1 MAIDPT
7 EKGLETN
14 IEAWLVQSG
23 YRSKRIEGHAL
34 EAFKKYALDVEVL
47 FEFLESTQQKS
58 LERLRKVYKEQT
70 KEKILERLNKELN
83 SRGMIDCLRHG
94 IKDYGVTLRLAY
106 NQPVSYMNRTLAEL
120 YEKNIFTISRQVY
133 YSAQNNDSID
143 MLVSLNG
150 LPIAVLE
157 LKNPLTNQTV
167 DDAKRQYMRDRDP
180 KELLF
185 QFKKRAI
192 VFFAVDP
199 DEVYMTTKLE
209 KENTFFLPFNK
220 GNNGGKG
227 NPPVANDYKTAYL
240 WKEVLQKHSLIDI
253 LFRFVFVQQ
262 EDILDSTGE
271 VIDKKETVIFPRY
284 HQLDVVRKIEADV
297 KLFGV
302 GTNYLVQH
310 SAGSGKTN
318 SISWLAHRLAKLHDR
333 DDNAIFNS
341 VIVITDRRVLDKQLQ
356 DAVYQLEHKAGMV
369 AKIDKDSNQLAHEL
383 VNNTRI
389 IITTLQKFP
398 FIMEK
403 VGEFTR
409 GKYAIIID
417 EAHSSQGGKSATA
430 MTSILSDKTLEEA
443 LEADRIAEEN
453 MEDIDEKIVET
464 IVKSGKQDN
473 ISFFAFTAT
482 PKAKTL
488 EKFGRMGDDGKP
500 HAFHVYSMRQ
510 AIEEGFILDVLANY
524 TTYKTYYKVAK
535 MIEDDPEVSSKQAS
549 KEIAKYVSL
558 HPHNIA
564 QKTEIMIEHF
574 RRVTR
579 HKIGGR
585 AKAMV
590 VTASRLHAVK
600 YKQAFDKYIRDK
612 GYTDMKAVVAFSG
625 TVVDTGISYTE
636 PLMNGFGE
644 KELPKKFHTDEYRVL
659 LVAEKYQTGFDEPLL
674 HTMFVDKKLDG
685 IKAVQTLSRLNRTCK
700 GKNDTFVLD
709 FVNDADDIQK
719 AFQPYYE
726 VTGLS
731 DTTNPNILYDLQRE
745 LDAYQVYTDDEVI
758 EVSRLEFSGKKKTT
772 KTQEKLN
779 AILDMAVERYKKELP
794 KERQEDFKSTGMK
807 FIRTYSF
814 VLQIASLVDVELHK
828 LYVYLNYLLKKLPKN
843 QSEAVYLADEIAL
856 EYYRNTM
863 VFEGS
868 ISLEV
873 QGGAELNPTSHGGGG
888 GKEEPRDRLS
898 AIINRLN
905 ERFGT
910 DFTETDRLSYEQIK
924 EDIINNDDLA
934 QKARSNTKE
943 NFKFSYEKAF
953 LDIVIGRMGQNE
965 KFFMKILED
974 GDFKTAVM
982 DYMFEE
988 VYKGLSN
995 RTEKGPSHPGFLS
1008 NEQEDEHSDPPE
1020 A

>member
-1 MAIDPT
+1 MTIDYT

-14 IEAWLVQSG
+14 IEEWLVQAG
-23 YRSKRIEGHAL
+23 YRSRRIENHAL
-34 EAFKKYALDVEVL
+34 EDFKQYALDVDIL
-47 FEFLESTQQKS
+47 FEFLESTQSK
-58 LERLRKVYKEQT
+58 EMDRLRKVYKEQT
-70 KEKILERLNKELN
+70 NAKILERLTKELN

-94 IKDYGVTLRLAY
+94 VKDYGVSLKLAY
-106 NQPVSYMNRTLAEL
+106 NQPVSYMNQTLTEL

-133 YSAQNNDSID
+133 YSHQNNNSID
-143 MLVSLNG
+143 MLVLLNG

-157 LKNPLTNQTV
+157 LKNPLTHQTV
-167 DDAKRQYMRDRDP
+167 EDAKRQYREDRDP

-199 DEVYMTTKLE
+199 DEVYMTTRLE
-209 KENTFFLPFNK
+209 KEATFFLPFNK

-227 NPPVANDYKTAYL
+227 NPPVQNDYRTSYL
-240 WKEVLQKHSLIDI
+240 WKEVLQRNSLIDI
-253 LFRFVFVQQ
+253 LFRFVFLQQ

-271 VIDKKETVIFPRY
+271 IIDQKQTVIFPRF
-284 HQLDVVRKIEADV
+284 HQLDVVREIERDV
-297 KLFGV
+297 LLSGV

-318 SISWLAHRLAKLHDR
+318 SISWLTHRLAKLHNQ
-333 DDNAIFNS
+333 DNQALFDS

-383 VNNTRI
+383 VHHTRI

-398 FIMEK
+398 FILEK
-403 VGEFTR
+403 VGEFAK

-417 EAHSSQGGKSATA
+417 EAHSSQGGKAATA

-443 LEADRIAEEN
+443 MEADRLAEEN
-453 MEDIDEKIVET
+453 REDTDEKIVET

-482 PKAKTL
+482 PKPKTI
-488 EKFGRMGDDGKP
+488 EKFGRMGTDDKP

-510 AIEEGFILDVLANY
+510 AIEEGFILDVLQHY

-535 MIEDDPEVSSKQAS
+535 MIEDDPEVSSKKATKQ
-549 KEIAKYVSL
+549 IAKYVSL

-590 VTASRLHAVK
+590 VTSSRLHAVR
-600 YKQAFDKYIRDK
+600 YKQSFDKYIADH

-625 TVVDTGISYTE
+625 TVQDKGVAYTE

-644 KELPKKFHTDEYRVL
+644 RELPDKFHSDEYRVL

-685 IKAVQTLSRLNRTCK
+685 IKAVQTLSRLNRTYK

-709 FVNDADDIQK
+709 FVNEAEEIK
-719 AFQPYYE
+719 EAFQPYYE
-726 VTGLS
+726 VTGLES
-731 DTTNPNILYDLQRE
+731 TTDPNLLYDMQRE
-745 LDAYQVYTDDEVI
+745 LDAYQVYTEPEVK
-758 EVSRLEFSGKKKTT
+758 EVSDLEFSGKKKTS

-779 AILDMAVERYKKELP
+779 ALLDRAVERFKKNLA
-794 KERQEDFKSTGMK
+794 KEEQEDFKATSGK
-807 FIRTYSF
+807 LIRTYSF
-814 VLQIASLVDVELHK
+814 ILQIAPFVDVELHK
-828 LYVYLNYLLKKLPKN
+828 LYVYLNYLLKKLPRH
-843 QSEAVYLADEIAL
+843 ETDHVYLADEVAL

-863 VFEGS
+863 IFEGS

-873 QGGAELNPTSHGGGG
+873 QGGVELKPTSHGGRGA
-888 GKEEPRDRLS
+888 EEEAKDRLS
-898 AIINRLN
+898 TIINRLN

-910 DFTETDRLSYEQIK
+910 NFTETDRLSYEQIM
-924 EDIINNDDLA
+924 EDIINNEDLV
-934 QKARSNTKE
+934 QKAKSNTKE

-965 KFFMKILED
+965 KFFMRILED
-974 GDFKTAVM
+974 SNFKSAVM
-982 DYMFEE
+982 DFMFEE
-988 VYKGLSN
+988 VYKGLKD
-995 RTEKGPSHPGFLS
+995 RM
-1008 NEQEDEHSDPPE
+1008 

>member
-1 MAIDPT
+1 MAIDYT

-14 IEAWLVQSG
+14 VEDWLVQSG
-23 YRSKRIEGHAL
+23 YRSRRIEGHAL
-34 EAFKKYALDVEVL
+34 DAFKKYALDVEIL
-47 FEFLESTQQKS
+47 FEFLESTQPKS

-70 KEKILERLNKELN
+70 KDKILERLNKELG

-106 NQPVSYMNRTLAEL
+106 NQPVSYLNQTLADL
-120 YEKNIFTISRQVY
+120 YDKNIFTISRQVY
-133 YSAQNNDSID
+133 YSADNNNSID

-209 KENTFFLPFNK
+209 RDNTFFLPFNK

-403 VGEFTR
+403 VGEFAR

-430 MTSILSDKTLEEA
+430 MTNILSNKTLEEA

-488 EKFGRMGDDGKP
+488 EKFGRMGTDGKP

-535 MIEDDPEVSSKQAS
+535 MIEDDPEVASSKAT

-600 YKQAFDKYIRDK
+600 YKQAFDKYIESK

-625 TVVDTGISYTE
+625 TVEDSGVSYTE

-644 KELPKKFHTDEYRVL
+644 KELPEKFHSDEYKVL

-709 FVNDADDIQK
+709 FVNEAEDIQK

-745 LDAYQVYTDDEVI
+745 LDAYQVYTEHEVM
-758 EVSRLEFSGKKKTT
+758 EVSKLEFSGKEETT

-814 VLQIASLVDVELHK
+814 VLQIAPFIDVELHK

-868 ISLEV
+868 IALEV

-888 GKEEPRDRLS
+888 GKEEP
-898 AIINRLN
+898 
-905 ERFGT
+905 T
-910 DFTETDRLSYEQIK
+910 D
-924 EDIINNDDLA
+924 
-934 QKARSNTKE
+934 
-943 NFKFSYEKAF
+943 
-953 LDIVIGRMGQNE
+953 
-965 KFFMKILED
+965 
-974 GDFKTAVM
+974 
-982 DYMFEE
+982 
-988 VYKGLSN
+988 
-995 RTEKGPSHPGFLS
+995 
-1008 NEQEDEHSDPPE
+1008 
-1020 A
+1020 